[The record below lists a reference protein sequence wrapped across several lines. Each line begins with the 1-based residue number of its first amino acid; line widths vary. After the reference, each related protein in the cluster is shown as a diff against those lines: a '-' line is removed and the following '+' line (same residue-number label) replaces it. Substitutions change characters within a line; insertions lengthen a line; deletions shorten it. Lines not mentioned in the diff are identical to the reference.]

1 MKNKELRKRI
11 TILQHWVRKNRL
23 VNINDNMLS
32 DDLMTKKTLIRYYMA
47 YYPMEYL
54 LTYPQFVVRKC
65 SWVDPKYLDCIDL
78 GNVKK
83 RDVYNFLHKIS
94 KRTIEYA
101 GW

>member
-1 MKNKELRKRI
+1 
-11 TILQHWVRKNRL
+11 
-23 VNINDNMLS
+23 MLS
-32 DDLMTKKTLIRYYMA
+32 DDLVTKKTLIRYYMV

-65 SWVDPKYLDCIDL
+65 SWVDPTYLDCIDL
-78 GNVKK
+78 NNVKK